1 MNPANWKGA
10 PTVFGSQRTS
20 FAAKAVALDSVSGA
34 VASTPVIAAMVSVWR
49 TFFNIVPFAGARAEV
64 SPAMWAG
71 TCVQAGGCFE
81 SCRLVRARQRG
92 REQPTGLS
100 PDGYTE
106 ASSPSAASAHTRVR
120 GFDFALPFLA
130 ERDRTRPDCIPH
142 LATRR
147 YLKPITARS
156 RPRQLIVFAG
166 HKRIFRAR
174 RDAGSRV

>member
-20 FAAKAVALDSVSGA
+20 FAAKAVALDSVRGA

-81 SCRLVRARQRG
+81 SRRLVRARQRG
-92 REQPTGLS
+92 RARPTGLS
-100 PDGYTE
+100 PDGHTE
-106 ASSPSAASAHTRVR
+106 ASSPSAASAHTRIRV
-120 GFDFALPFLA
+120 FDFALTFTGRKGPYETGLQSA
-130 ERDRTRPDCIPH
+130 SRDTPISRSNNDSITVIPANC
-142 LATRR
+142 LC
-147 YLKPITARS
+147 RS
-156 RPRQLIVFAG
+156 QAHFPG
-166 HKRIFRAR
+166 PP
-174 RDAGSRV
+174 